1 MALNEEST
9 PSSISVR
16 FWGVRGSIA
25 CPGLST
31 SRYGGNT
38 ACVEIRCGDNILIL
52 DAGTGIR
59 ALGNTLVQTRRNAE
73 YDIFLSHG
81 HIDHVVGLPF
91 FAPLFVPGQLIRVW
105 AGNLR
110 HHGGVHRAVRKLM
123 SFPLF
128 PLQVDAVHAEL
139 EFHDFDSGDILNP
152 RPGVTLQTAKLEH
165 PGGAIGYRIGYG
177 GRSVA
182 YVTDIELGD
191 GPIDPAVL
199 ELTQHVELLILDT
212 TYTDIELPSKMG
224 WGHSS
229 WQQGIRLA
237 NAAGVGRLCLF
248 HHDPEHEDVTMD
260 KIKAE
265 AEAAR
270 PGTIVSTEGMRIDL

>member
-1 MALNEEST
+1 MASEAST
-9 PSSISVR
+9 VPPTISIR

-25 CPGLST
+25 CPGAAT

-38 ACVEIRCGDNILIL
+38 ACVEVRCGDNTLIF

-59 ALGNTLVQTRRNAE
+59 ALGNALVQARRISE

-152 RPGVTLQTAKLEH
+152 RPGLTIQTAKLEH

-177 GRSVA
+177 GRSLA

-191 GPIDPAVL
+191 GALDPAVVA
-199 ELTQHVELLILDT
+199 LTKDVELLILDT
-212 TYTDIELPSKMG
+212 TYTTEELPSKLG
-224 WGHSS
+224 WGHST
-229 WQQGIRLA
+229 WEQGIRLA
-237 NAAGVGRLCLF
+237 NTAKVGRLCLF
-248 HHDPEHEDVTMD
+248 HHDPEHEDDLMD

-265 AEAAR
+265 ATAAR
-270 PGTIVSTEGMRIDL
+270 PGTIVSTEGMQIEL

>member
-1 MALNEEST
+1 MASEAST
-9 PSSISVR
+9 APPSISIR

-25 CPGLST
+25 CPGAST

-38 ACVEIRCGDNILIL
+38 ACVEVRCGDNTLIF

-59 ALGNTLVQTRRNAE
+59 ALGNALVQTRRLSE

-139 EFHDFDSGDILNP
+139 EFHDFGSGDILNP
-152 RPGVTLQTAKLEH
+152 QTRPYDPDGQARTSRRRH
-165 PGGAIGYRIGYG
+165 RIPGRLWRPLPRLCHGYRT
-177 GRSVA
+177 RRRAHS
-182 YVTDIELGD
+182 
-191 GPIDPAVL
+191 
-199 ELTQHVELLILDT
+199 ILRW
-212 TYTDIELPSKMG
+212 S
-224 WGHSS
+224 H
-229 WQQGIRLA
+229 
-237 NAAGVGRLCLF
+237 
-248 HHDPEHEDVTMD
+248 
-260 KIKAE
+260 
-265 AEAAR
+265 
-270 PGTIVSTEGMRIDL
+270 

>member
-1 MALNEEST
+1 MALNEASAA
-9 PSSISVR
+9 PPSISIR

-25 CPGLST
+25 CPGHAT

-38 ACVEIRCGDNILIL
+38 ACVEVRCGDNTLIF

-59 ALGNTLVQTRRNAE
+59 ALGNALVQARNAE

-177 GRSVA
+177 GRAFA

-199 ELTQHVELLILDT
+199 ELTKDVELLILDT
-212 TYTDIELPSKMG
+212 TYTTEELPSKLG

-248 HHDPEHEDVTMD
+248 HHDPEHEDDQMD

-265 AEAAR
+265 AAAAR